1 MIHWTVREALI
12 EIVTRAPSISRE
24 AIKTLSVP
32 EERVPRRFSLVAEH
46 ALRDPEADWT
56 QDERRAIIALIED
69 SGDEGRSERIYVRL
83 TPREKADVEMHADS
97 EGVSLSEFIR
107 RRIVAG

>member
-1 MIHWTVREALI
+1 MINWTIREAIL
-12 EIVTRAPSISRE
+12 EIATRAPSISRE
-24 AIKTLSVP
+24 ALKTLRVP
-32 EERVPRRFSLVAEH
+32 EERVPRRFALVAEH

-69 SGDEGRSERIYVRL
+69 SGDEPRSERVYVRL
-83 TPREKADVEMHADS
+83 TPYERATVEMHADG
-97 EGVSLSEFIR
+97 EGISLSEFIR